1 MMIGKEGMRIECVP
15 ARGKDLRTD
24 HDHRLLPDLVLKGD
38 VQFQL
43 LLDCSLFFI
52 FMLLVICVL
61 RYVFLVVPHFYQ
73 VPIEHKY
80 VEKPT
85 LIPKRHIFI
94 FILGFLVFSLF
105 LCPLF
110 WMTVSLMLRKKKE
123 KKKTKWD
130 EGSASSRFST
140 CTVWKY
146 RSYIKLMSQILRF
159 FSRRTSGFDMA
170 PPAATVIPGAPI
182 PGMNLAC

>member
-1 MMIGKEGMRIECVP
+1 MIIDLVILWVCFIGTVIMMMIGKEGMRIECVP

-61 RYVFLVVPHFYQ
+61 RYVFLVVPHFYH

-110 WMTVSLMLRKKKE
+110 
-123 KKKTKWD
+123 
-130 EGSASSRFST
+130 
-140 CTVWKY
+140 
-146 RSYIKLMSQILRF
+146 
-159 FSRRTSGFDMA
+159 
-170 PPAATVIPGAPI
+170 
-182 PGMNLAC
+182 